1 MPGHR
6 PPNQAH
12 KSQNK
17 SAHKQ
22 FLDNPAIIIPAFR
35 LGGGAPDD
43 DQKCLEIELL
53 VDTQEDKHSSRR
65 APNDGFADASAF
77 ANQCGPDAKQCSQDV
92 TNRGGPARQRGTVDS
107 FYPDG
112 QYPVQKTFF
121 QVAAGV
127 SQLDFLAE
135 CRMAKVQ
142 SRFTS
147 AATSL
152 MASLSISPATS
163 AARFSRLLL
172 LSDGTFGL
180 LPAKVT
186 GRFSIKES
194 TSSR

>member
-1 MPGHR
+1 MVNFRGAQETIDQYQSQAHCRQPMVAEEKSMPGHR

-12 KSQNK
+12 KSQSK

-112 QYPVQKTFF
+112 QYPVQKTFI
-121 QVAAGV
+121 QIAADV
-127 SQLDFLAE
+127 SQLDFI
-135 CRMAKVQ
+135 RMQ
-142 SRFTS
+142 NRDG
-147 AATSL
+147 L
-152 MASLSISPATS
+152 
-163 AARFSRLLL
+163 RRLLL
-172 LSDGTFGL
+172 L
-180 LPAKVT
+180 
-186 GRFSIKES
+186 
-194 TSSR
+194 